1 MSNSN
6 LKTGICKYAFIG
18 CKQQQK
24 CWYAHNKEELRQ
36 RHCVNGINC
45 NDNNCCFL
53 HPNKNVDKDEYF
65 FKILLKSD
73 VLGIDKNN
81 IKKQLD
87 ILNSKII
94 IDIDL
99 DYDEID
105 DNDIDELD
113 LNKMNINDNEN
124 NIDIE
129 LKQYIENFTEQW
141 SIKPQQFYNL
151 IDNKNEITL
160 KVKANDLQI
169 QLLTRFMETMK
180 IEFDIES
187 FCKSINQ

>member
-99 DYDEID
+99 EYDEID
-105 DNDIDELD
+105 DNDIDEID

-169 QLLTRFMETMK
+169 QLLTRFMETKK

-187 FCKSINQ
+187 FCKSTNQ

>member
-99 DYDEID
+99 EYDEID
-105 DNDIDELD
+105 DNDIDEID

-187 FCKSINQ
+187 FCKSTNQ

>member
-187 FCKSINQ
+187 FCK

>member
-99 DYDEID
+99 DYDVID

-187 FCKSINQ
+187 FCKPTNQ

>member
-99 DYDEID
+99 EYDEID
-105 DNDIDELD
+105 DNDIDEID

>member
-105 DNDIDELD
+105 DNDIDEID

-187 FCKSINQ
+187 FCKSTNQ